1 VALEH
6 GTTYRFDRLVGLGP
20 HAIRLRHAPR
30 CRTAISS

>member
-20 HAIRLRHAPR
+20 HAIRLRPAPR